1 MNAEPVTRSVKLPSG
16 IRLPYAERGDPAG
29 VPLLLLHGY
38 TDSWRSF
45 APLLAHLPPSVRAI
59 APSQRGHG
67 DADRPASGYC
77 AADLAADVVALLDAL
92 DLERAVVAGHSMGSL
107 VAQRVALDHP
117 GRVLGLVLLGAFAT
131 LRGNPAVRELWE
143 GAVSALADPVDPNF
157 VREFQESTLARAVPQ
172 DFLDTVVRE
181 SLKVPA
187 YVWRAALAAQ
197 MAEDATAELGAIAVP
212 TLILWGDRD
221 AFATRREQE
230 ALAAAIPRA
239 RLVVYAGA
247 GHALHWEEPAHVV
260 AELVRF
266 AEELAHRA

>member
-1 MNAEPVTRSVKLPSG
+1 
-16 IRLPYAERGDPAG
+16 
-29 VPLLLLHGY
+29 
-38 TDSWRSF
+38 
-45 APLLAHLPPSVRAI
+45 LLAHLPPSVRAI

-67 DADRPASGYC
+67 DADRPGSGYG
-77 AADLAADVVALLDAL
+77 ALDLAADAVALMDAL
-92 DLERAVVAGHSMGSL
+92 GLERAVVAGHSMGSL

-117 GRVLGLVLLGAFAT
+117 GRVRGLALLGAFAT

-143 GAVSALADPVDPNF
+143 GAVSVLADPVDPSF
-157 VREFQESTLARAVPQ
+157 VREFQESTLARSVPQ
-172 DFLDTVVRE
+172 DFFDTVVRE

-187 YVWRAALAAQ
+187 RVWRAALAAQ

-212 TLILWGDRD
+212 TLLLWGDRD

-247 GHALHWEEPAHVV
+247 GHAPHWEEPARIS
-260 AELVRF
+260 ADLARF
-266 AEELAHRA
+266 AEGLGAGG